1 MQVQKHLMKL
11 NKPKKELNSYVKYSG
26 LAIQMG
32 LIIAAGM
39 FAGVKLDKLIGWKFP
54 LFTLLLSLGSVVLA
68 IYMAIKDFLK
78 K

>member
-26 LAIQMG
+26 LAMQMG

-39 FAGVKLDKLIGWKFP
+39 FAGVQLDKFTGWKFP
-54 LFTLLLSLGSVVLA
+54 LFTLILSLGSVVLA
-68 IYMAIKDFLK
+68 IYTAIKDFLK

>member
-26 LAIQMG
+26 LAMQMG

-39 FAGVKLDKLIGWKFP
+39 FAGVNLDKLTGWKFP
-54 LFTLLLSLGSVVLA
+54 LFTLILSLGSVVLA